1 MSFSKTRLGPLVGHS
16 LPSPCTS
23 TATFEDDFPID
34 PSPKRG
40 GRKESEQ
47 RRRVMMNQYFDEL
60 ITLLSMVSERNIPK
74 KMDKAT
80 TLMEAMTCIRV
91 YYDLTN
97 TSATA
102 DSLQQQKMSKS
113 SKMMKPKLSAQSQ
126 EGAFIKSGF
135 KPSFLMGGETL
146 QLVLDAY
153 NSFLCVVSESGRI
166 LYTTELVTS
175 LLGHVQTRLVGQNI
189 FDYVHKDDQD
199 TVKQLFK
206 PADPSTAIQLPNAP
220 IKAYPL
226 KSSQLQLKLY
236 SGETSCLPQ
245 YLPFLC
251 LSYLRQWDNSA
262 DVSSS
267 NPPSPASLDPEVQSR
282 HDHRACVML
291 LGKLP
296 TSLTLV
302 DLAIGTNDVGFE
314 FEMRVSREGRII
326 DVDKHAILVF
336 GFSATELLGS
346 SLFDLVDPYHINDVG
361 ESMSMFLQSGMGAT
375 SPYRIRTK
383 GGRYL
388 WLISKGYLSYN
399 PWNHRPDHMLLTN
412 RVLGCDQVLPEHR
425 FFRSRKLL
433 PNLEESECY
442 APPPLHQSTRFH
454 ATSHGLT
461 TPLSP
466 PRSTQPQSFQM
477 QPPHTVPMDTR
488 ATAVTM
494 TTTSSGIGQAEGK
507 GQQSFASEK
516 KLPFIKP
523 QFADQH
529 STSSAGAT
537 SMLQTSQQHAVPQT
551 QQLTVSQ
558 MQQHHTALQQQQA
571 LLQAQQAH
579 MMQTHLPTT
588 STLQL
593 DPSAAFTT
601 GPYSLPSVQ
610 LPMSTVSSMATPPMP
625 NTSTYPAQQG
635 YSTQFLQQQQQQQAQ
650 SSRYGNTGQHLIK
663 GQSPHSY
670 QQ

>member
-1 MSFSKTRLGPLVGHS
+1 MSLSKSQVGSLVSHS

-23 TATFEDDFPID
+23 TATFEDDFPVD
-34 PSPKRG
+34 PLPKRG

-80 TLMEAMTCIRV
+80 TLMEAMTCVRV

-102 DSLQQQKMSKS
+102 DNLMQQKLSKS
-113 SKMMKPKLSAQSQ
+113 TKMLKPKMSTQPQDAT
-126 EGAFIKSGF
+126 FIKSGF
-135 KPSFLMGGETL
+135 KPSFLMAGETL
-146 QLVLDAY
+146 QLILDAY
-153 NSFLCVVSESGRI
+153 NSFLFVISESGRI
-166 LYTTELVTS
+166 LYSTELVTS

-199 TVKQLFK
+199 TLKQLFK
-206 PADPSTAIQLPNAP
+206 PVDPSTAIQLPNAP
-220 IKAYPL
+220 IKAFPL
-226 KSSQLQLKLY
+226 KSSQLQMKLH
-236 SGETSCLPQ
+236 SGETSCLPH

-262 DVSSS
+262 DISSS
-267 NPPSPASLDPEVQSR
+267 NPPSPASLESDVQSR
-282 HDHRACVML
+282 SDHRACVLL

-296 TSLTLV
+296 TSLTLI

-336 GFSATELLGS
+336 GFSAAELLGS
-346 SLFDLVDPYHINDVG
+346 SLFDLVDPYHINHVG
-361 ESMSMFLQSGMGAT
+361 ESMSTFLQSGMGAT

-388 WLISKGYLSYN
+388 WLVSKGYLSYN

-425 FFRSRKLL
+425 FFRSKKLL

-442 APPPLHQSTRFH
+442 APTPLHQSTRFH
-454 ATSHGLT
+454 ETGRGLT
-461 TPLSP
+461 PPISTPSTTSSSQP
-466 PRSTQPQSFQM
+466 PTQPQSFQL
-477 QPPHTVPMDTR
+477 QPPHTMPMDTR

-494 TTTSSGIGQAEGK
+494 ATTSSGIGQA
-507 GQQSFASEK
+507 Q
-516 KLPFIKP
+516 KP

-529 STSSAGAT
+529 STSSPRAT
-537 SMLQTSQQHAVPQT
+537 SMLQTSQQHTMSQA
-551 QQLTVSQ
+551 QQFTMSQ
-558 MQQHHTALQQQQA
+558 MQQHHTALQQQQS
-571 LLQAQQAH
+571 LLQAQQQH
-579 MMQTHLPTT
+579 MMQTQLPTT
-588 STLQL
+588 STLQM
-593 DPSAAFTT
+593 DPSTTFTT
-601 GPYSLPSVQ
+601 PYSLPSLPNVQ
-610 LPMSTVSSMATPPMP
+610 LPLPTPSSMAAPPVP
-625 NTSTYPAQQG
+625 NTSTYPSQQG
-635 YSTQFLQQQQQQQAQ
+635 YSTQFFQQQQQQQQQQTQ
-650 SSRYGNTGQHLIK
+650 STQYGNRGQQQHLVK
-663 GQSPHSY
+663 GQNPHSY

>member
-1 MSFSKTRLGPLVGHS
+1 MSLSKSRLGSLVSHS

-23 TATFEDDFPID
+23 TATFEDDFPVD
-34 PSPKRG
+34 PLPKRG

-80 TLMEAMTCIRV
+80 TLMEAMTCVRV

-102 DSLQQQKMSKS
+102 DNLMQQKLSKS
-113 SKMMKPKLSAQSQ
+113 TKMLKPKMSTQPQDATS
-126 EGAFIKSGF
+126 IKSGF
-135 KPSFLMGGETL
+135 KPSFLMAGETL
-146 QLVLDAY
+146 QLILDAY
-153 NSFLCVVSESGRI
+153 NSFLFVISESGRI
-166 LYTTELVTS
+166 LYSTELVTS

-206 PADPSTAIQLPNAP
+206 PADPSIAIQLPNAP
-220 IKAYPL
+220 IKAFPL
-226 KSSQLQLKLY
+226 TSSQLQMKLY

-251 LSYLRQWDNSA
+251 LSYLRQWDDSA
-262 DVSSS
+262 DISSS
-267 NPPSPASLDPEVQSR
+267 DPPSPASLDSDVQSR
-282 HDHRACVML
+282 SDHRACVLL

-296 TSLTLV
+296 TSLTLI
-302 DLAIGTNDVGFE
+302 DLAVGTNDVGFE

-336 GFSATELLGS
+336 GFSAAELLGS
-346 SLFDLVDPYHINDVG
+346 SLFDLVDPYHINHVG
-361 ESMSMFLQSGMGAT
+361 ESMSTFLQSGMGVT

-425 FFRSRKLL
+425 FFRSKKLF

-454 ATSHGLT
+454 ETGHDLTPPISTPSTTS
-461 TPLSP
+461 SSQP
-466 PRSTQPQSFQM
+466 PTQPQSFQL
-477 QPPHTVPMDTR
+477 QPPHTMPMDTS
-488 ATAVTM
+488 TTDVTM
-494 TTTSSGIGQAEGK
+494 ATTSSGIGQV
-507 GQQSFASEK
+507 EK
-516 KLPFIKP
+516 PH
-523 QFADQH
+523 FADQH
-529 STSSAGAT
+529 STSSSGAT
-537 SMLQTSQQHAVPQT
+537 SMLQTNQQHTMPQT
-551 QQLTVSQ
+551 QQFTMSQ
-558 MQQHHTALQQQQA
+558 MQQHHTALQQQQ
-571 LLQAQQAH
+571 H
-579 MMQTHLPTT
+579 MMQTQLPTT
-588 STLQL
+588 STLQM
-593 DPSAAFTT
+593 DPSTTFTD
-601 GPYSLPSVQ
+601 PYSLPPNVQ
-610 LPMSTVSSMATPPMP
+610 LPLPTASMAAP
-625 NTSTYPAQQG
+625 TYPSQQG
-635 YSTQFLQQQQQQQAQ
+635 YSSQFFQQQQQQQQ
-650 SSRYGNTGQHLIK
+650 QQTHSSQYGNRGQQHLGK

-670 QQ
+670 Q

>member
-1 MSFSKTRLGPLVGHS
+1 MSLSKSRLGSLVSHS

-23 TATFEDDFPID
+23 TATFEDDFPVD
-34 PSPKRG
+34 PLPKRG

-80 TLMEAMTCIRV
+80 TLMEAMTCVRV

-102 DSLQQQKMSKS
+102 DNLMQQKLSKS
-113 SKMMKPKLSAQSQ
+113 TKMLKPKMSTQPQDATS
-126 EGAFIKSGF
+126 IKSGF
-135 KPSFLMGGETL
+135 KPSFLMAGETL
-146 QLVLDAY
+146 QLILDAY
-153 NSFLCVVSESGRI
+153 NSFLFVISESGRI
-166 LYTTELVTS
+166 LYSTELVTS

-206 PADPSTAIQLPNAP
+206 PADPSIAIQLPNAP
-220 IKAYPL
+220 IKAFPL
-226 KSSQLQLKLY
+226 TSSQLQMKLY

-251 LSYLRQWDNSA
+251 LSYLRQWDDSA
-262 DVSSS
+262 DISSS
-267 NPPSPASLDPEVQSR
+267 DPPSPASLDSDVQSR
-282 HDHRACVML
+282 SDHRACVLL

-296 TSLTLV
+296 TSLTLI
-302 DLAIGTNDVGFE
+302 DLAVGTNDVGFE

-336 GFSATELLGS
+336 GFSAAELLGS
-346 SLFDLVDPYHINDVG
+346 SLFDLVDPYHINHVG
-361 ESMSMFLQSGMGAT
+361 ESMSTFLQSGMGVT

-425 FFRSRKLL
+425 FFHSKKLF

-454 ATSHGLT
+454 ETGHGLT
-461 TPLSP
+461 PPISTPSTTSSSQP
-466 PRSTQPQSFQM
+466 PTQPQSFQL
-477 QPPHTVPMDTR
+477 QPPHTMPMDTS
-488 ATAVTM
+488 TTDVTM
-494 TTTSSGIGQAEGK
+494 ATTSSGIGQV
-507 GQQSFASEK
+507 EK
-516 KLPFIKP
+516 PH
-523 QFADQH
+523 FADQH
-529 STSSAGAT
+529 STSSSEVT
-537 SMLQTSQQHAVPQT
+537 SMLQTNQQHTMPQT
-551 QQLTVSQ
+551 QQFTMSQ
-558 MQQHHTALQQQQA
+558 MQQHHTALQQQQ
-571 LLQAQQAH
+571 H
-579 MMQTHLPTT
+579 MMQTQLPTT
-588 STLQL
+588 STLQM
-593 DPSAAFTT
+593 DPSTTFTD
-601 GPYSLPSVQ
+601 PYSLPPNVQ
-610 LPMSTVSSMATPPMP
+610 LPLPTASMAAP
-625 NTSTYPAQQG
+625 TYPSQQG
-635 YSTQFLQQQQQQQAQ
+635 YSSQFFQQQQQQQQ
-650 SSRYGNTGQHLIK
+650 QQTHSSQYGNRGQQHLGK

-670 QQ
+670 Q